1 MFYGKQT
8 WSERIGHQ
16 LTGKA
21 VNTCFSERFDLGLH
35 VLLTLLHSERPKLHG
50 VLAVLSA
57 IGLIKYI
64 FLLDVNGVSYT
75 LCNFFCMIMF
85 QSTIAVTVSQFVSLV
100 WKKLWILK
108 GMYISFVAKIS
119 ITHWKI

>member
-1 MFYGKQT
+1 M
-8 WSERIGHQ
+8 
-16 LTGKA
+16 
-21 VNTCFSERFDLGLH
+21 GLH
-35 VLLTLLHSERPKLHG
+35 FLSLLHSEWPNFHR
-50 VLAVLSA
+50 VLPVLSA

-64 FLLDVNGVSYT
+64 FLLDVNVVFYN

-108 GMYISFVAKIS
+108 GMYLFFIIYLLLLKYQ
-119 ITHWKI
+119 